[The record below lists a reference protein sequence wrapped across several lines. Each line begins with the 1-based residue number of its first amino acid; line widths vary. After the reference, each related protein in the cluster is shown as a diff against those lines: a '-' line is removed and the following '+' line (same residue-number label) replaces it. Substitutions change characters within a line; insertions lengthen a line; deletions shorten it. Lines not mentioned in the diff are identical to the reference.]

1 MFWAALHFPGLPATM
16 LAALAAW
23 ACQFTPK
30 VALEAPDALLLEVE
44 GSLCYFGGPDA
55 LLATL
60 ERGCAEL
67 GLCASLATA
76 PSARAALWR
85 ARGGGLALEELPLEV
100 LRIDTAFFSA
110 IGISTL
116 GELLALPRAGL
127 GARCGPQ
134 LTDELDQALGRLPE
148 PRGFFVPPEHFSASL
163 DLPAEVAH
171 AEPLLFAARRLLAQ
185 LSGLLAARQ
194 AGVRAFTLSLVHR
207 DRSRSAV
214 QVQLASPA
222 RDAERLSTLLREKLA
237 ALALT
242 QPVEAIALEAGD
254 FTPLGAPSRGLFGDR
269 AAEAE
274 QWAELVERLQ
284 ARLGRDAGDGVTPFP
299 DHRPEYAWRRV
310 EPGDWDAH
318 DFVQPGPRPAW
329 LLATPRRIA
338 ETELALIAG
347 PERIACGWWD
357 GDETRRDYFVAELGR
372 SVAWVYR
379 ERCGEEGA
387 WYIHGF
393 FA

>member
-1 MFWAALHFPGLPATM
+1 MLWVALHFPGLPATT
-16 LAALAAW
+16 LVPLAAW

-30 VALEAPDALLLEVE
+30 VALEPPDALLLEVE
-44 GSLCYFGGPDA
+44 GSLRYYGRPDA
-55 LLATL
+55 LLAAL

-67 GLCASLATA
+67 GFCASLATA

-85 ARGGGLALEELPLEV
+85 ARGAGLRLEELPLEV
-100 LRIDTAFFSA
+100 LRVDTAFFAA

-116 GELLALPRAGL
+116 GELLALPRDGL
-127 GARCGPQ
+127 AQRCGQ
-134 LTDELDQALGRLPE
+134 RLIDELDQALGRLAE
-148 PRGFFVPPEHFSASL
+148 AHEFFVPPERFSASL
-163 DLPAEVAH
+163 ELPAEVTQ
-171 AEPLLFAARRLLAQ
+171 AEALLFAARRLLAQ
-185 LSGLLAARQ
+185 LSGLLAARH
-194 AGVRAFTLSLVHR
+194 AGLRAFTLTLVHR

-214 QVQLASPA
+214 RIEFASPA
-222 RDAERLSTLLREKLA
+222 RDIERFSVLLREQLA
-237 ALALT
+237 TLTLA
-242 QPVEAIALEAGD
+242 QPVEAIALDAGE
-254 FTPLGAPSRGLFGDR
+254 FAPLGALSRSLFGDR

-284 ARLGRDAGDGVTPFP
+284 ARLGRDAVYGVTPFP

-329 LLATPRRIA
+329 LLAAPRRVA

-379 ERCGEEGA
+379 EEGA
-387 WYIHGF
+387 WYVHGF